1 MTYMQAAL
9 TVLSYA
15 DRPLTVPEITAV
27 AVAEGLVRP
36 RGRTPDRT
44 MSSVLYRRMATDPD
58 APVISRGGR
67 LWLRARP
74 LPADQASYLARRAR
88 RARRAAG
95 SAGRDRRDHG
105 GARLTDVRPPT
116 VLPAPPLRL
125 PLPTDDG
132 VAISVRPAPSV
143 AAGSARLAPTYRP
156 VRRDRAVVRAGERA
170 AGLLERLERRRA
182 LAAGLKAAE
191 TERLL
196 VAPLLRHLGY
206 GVAVDIAPAERAGR
220 GTVARLLSAGGAPV
234 IALHVR
240 HAAHDLGDDDA
251 WRALGTA
258 RQAAAPYAAAT
269 NGRQLRLYAAAL
281 AEAHDD
287 VAAALVL
294 ALDLTPTTADGEAR
308 QAQAAALWLLSRD
321 AVADGALD
329 AYVADR
335 AVGGALLE
343 ALDAADS
350 PLALALIA
358 DVRARTGLD
367 LPTALVLRHAR
378 MVVRGRRGRDGEP
391 LSEDVATVAA
401 VRGPSFDITAVAVA
415 SARSA

>member
-44 MSSVLYRRMATDPD
+44 MSSVLYRRMAADPD

-74 LPADQASYLARRAR
+74 LPAGQASYLARRAR
-88 RARRAAG
+88 RARRPAG
-95 SAGRDRRDHG
+95 PSRHDRA
-105 GARLTDVRPPT
+105 GARSMDTRRPT

-125 PLPTDDG
+125 PLSD
-132 VAISVRPAPSV
+132 
-143 AAGSARLAPTYRP
+143 GSAASGQPTPTRPTSSYTP

-170 AGLLERLERRRA
+170 ADLLARLDHRRA
-182 LAAGLKAAE
+182 LGANLTAAE
-191 TERLL
+191 VERLL

-206 GVAVDIAPAERAGR
+206 RVGVDIAPAERAGR

-258 RQAAAPYAAAT
+258 RQAAAPYAAVT
-269 NGRQLRLYAAAL
+269 NGRELRLYGVAL

-287 VAAALVL
+287 VAAALAL
-294 ALDLTPTTADGEAR
+294 MLDLAPTTADGEAR

-321 AVADGALD
+321 AAADGALD
-329 AYVADR
+329 AYTADR

-343 ALDAADS
+343 ALDAAES

-367 LPTALVLRHAR
+367 LPAGLVLRHAR

-391 LSEDVATVAA
+391 LPEDVATVAA
-401 VRGPSFDITAVAVA
+401 VRGPSFDLAVGRVVD
-415 SARSA
+415 ARSA